1 MFKKKF
7 LKGNKSKKK
16 DLKIKSYKRKK
27 ISIRNLK
34 IGWKYGMVL
43 IMTIILFIIS
53 TGISGF
59 FLRHVNKNIN
69 AIEQRGER
77 AIKYT
82 ELESLFRAKYI
93 YITQYTIFGNKES
106 IRAFEE
112 QVEKF
117 KKLKTEL
124 KSQLD
129 GTVSQA
135 TLDIFERMIQNDNKI
150 NDIFLNKVVPAVERN
165 LKAEYTIAQRE
176 ADSLLQQSTYLLE
189 ELRKEVNEKR
199 QVAIKGAKDHLTT
212 TIKVLIVSIII
223 STILGAVILFIVSR
237 SIRHNLNQVVD
248 ISNQIAN
255 GNLAVQKVN
264 YDSKDEIGQLA
275 NSINTML
282 DNLRNIVSL
291 IISTAKDVSNQSGQL
306 TQSADEV
313 RLGSEQVAT
322 TMQELSAGVEEQAS
336 SSSQIAHWIESLNQQ
351 IIQANQDGE
360 MVVKSSNELLE
371 MSNKGNTLME
381 DSVDQMN
388 LINNIVQ
395 ESVKKVEG
403 LNHEV
408 QQISQLVQVIKDIAG
423 QTNLLALNAAIE
435 AARAGESGRG
445 FAVVADE
452 IRKLAEQ
459 VGNSVA
465 DITNITKGIQDESH
479 IVVESLQKGYQEVE
493 EGTNQ
498 IKLTGQT
505 FQDIRERVMQM
516 ADRIKN
522 VDNNLHQIAKSSKE
536 VNASVE
542 QIASISEETAASVE
556 QTSASVQQQYSSMEE
571 IAKNAQSLS
580 RLAEELTA
588 MTNKFKLE

>member
-1 MFKKKF
+1 M
-7 LKGNKSKKK
+7 KGNRSKIK
-16 DLKIKSYKRKK
+16 DLKIKSFKTRK

-59 FLRHVNKNIN
+59 FLRHVDKDIN
-69 AIEQRGER
+69 AIERSGEC

-82 ELESLFRAKYI
+82 ELESIFRAKYI
-93 YITQYTIFGNKES
+93 CITQYTIFGNMES
-106 IRAFEE
+106 MRAFEE

-117 KKLKTEL
+117 KELETEL

-189 ELRKEVNEKR
+189 ELRKEVNAKR
-199 QVAIKGAKDHLTT
+199 QVAIKDAKDQLTI

-275 NSINTML
+275 NAINTML

-291 IISTAKDVSNQSGQL
+291 IINTAKDVSNQSGQL

-336 SSSQIAHWIESLNQQ
+336 SSSQIAHWIEGLNQQ

-371 MSNKGNTLME
+371 MSNKGNALME
-381 DSVDQMN
+381 DSVGQMN

-403 LNHEV
+403 LNLEV

>member
-1 MFKKKF
+1 LFKKKF